1 MTNEEEILK
10 QLGLSEAS
18 LDLKQKALITFNK
31 ILLMKLGLFLNDSLT
46 EQQQLNFEQ
55 IAASSDATAINQWLN
70 QNISNG
76 EDLFKQALEDT
87 VRDIKENISL
97 IIS

>member
-1 MTNEEEILK
+1 
-10 QLGLSEAS
+10 
-18 LDLKQKALITFNK
+18 
-31 ILLMKLGLFLNDSLT
+31 MKLGLFLNDSLT